1 MARLDVKATIT
12 APDEI
17 QIPLVR
23 ADQLHTS
30 NVFRVAFEIC
40 LAATASLL
48 GVMLSITV
56 ITAVHWAFFSFS
68 GGLCIVF
75 LVLSLKAITPIKQVA
90 GNGS

>member
-30 NVFRVAFEIC
+30 NVFRVAFEVC
-40 LAATASLL
+40 LAVSASLF
-48 GVMLSITV
+48 GVILSVTT
-56 ITAVHWAFFSFS
+56 ITALHWAFFSFS
-68 GGLCIVF
+68 GILSIVF
-75 LVLSLKAITPIKQVA
+75 LVLSVKAITPIRQVA